1 MRGMKELRL
10 VEWRL
15 GGIECVGPPRVG
27 VIWEEMGAR
36 LTGGRQRDKE
46 YGLELLRSLVIFTI
60 VSY

>member
-27 VIWEEMGAR
+27 VIWEEMGGWV
-36 LTGGRQRDKE
+36 TGGRRQPDKE
-46 YGLELLRSLVIFTI
+46 YGLELPPSL
-60 VSY
+60 